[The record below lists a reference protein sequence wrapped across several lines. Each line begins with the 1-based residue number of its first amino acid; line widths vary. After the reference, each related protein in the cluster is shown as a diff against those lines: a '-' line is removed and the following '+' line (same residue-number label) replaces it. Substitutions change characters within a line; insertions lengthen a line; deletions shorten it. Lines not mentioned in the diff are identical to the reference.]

1 MANHPTAQELRDMDD
16 EALAKHASQVRRELF
31 DLRFQ
36 NATGELE
43 NTAAIGEARR
53 NIART
58 ITVCRERGIEI
69 AREKQP

>member
-1 MANHPTAQELRDMDD
+1 ME
-16 EALAKHASQVRRELF
+16 ESALLKHAAEVRRELF

-43 NTAAIGEARR
+43 NTSALGETRR
-53 NIART
+53 HIART

-69 AREKQP
+69 AKGAQK

>member
-1 MANHPTAQELRDMDD
+1 MSDPPSAQELRDM
-16 EALAKHASQVRRELF
+16 EESALVEQIGKARRELF

-43 NTAAIGEARR
+43 NTSAIGAARR

-69 AREKQP
+69 AREKQS